1 MITPTAIAAGL
12 LLSLSSAYL
21 IPYLP
26 AEDTGTLTIAWYLIN
41 SLWMLAIWRQQ
52 VGKQVGTQNRKQ
64 IGTQNNLTQ
73 TETQKNQLSTQT
85 ETHEQTRTQNNQL
98 SANLI
103 LGIGVVARLLLLGV
117 PGFASNDTERYLWDG
132 AVLLNG
138 FDPYQLHPDH
148 PALASLRAIWPTPE
162 EHAAYPTLYPP
173 LALGIFSLCAIA
185 GADSGIWAWKLV
197 TTCASIACLFVVYG
211 VLKKLG
217 QQRHLAL
224 FSVSPLVLLE
234 TGVNAHVDSLSM
246 LAISLM
252 LWFSV
257 HKQWLWAGVAIGL
270 GASIKLLPLLALGPL
285 LFANPQKNWP
295 RILFG
300 VGAALAVCY
309 GVATF
314 LHLVPVGSLAT
325 FFLKWRFGSPVYSLI
340 EWLHSLGA
348 PNLFAAINLQT
359 ILILLAV
366 IAGAIALWLSRR
378 DLHRGLTLMLSIPLI
393 LSPVVFPWYLV
404 VLVPLATIRPNILLQ
419 VWLITAPFSYEVLN
433 DFASTNTWEPATW
446 PLWVIAAGWVVGF
459 CVSTSRTKSNSP

>member
-1 MITPTAIAAGL
+1 MITPTVIATSL

-21 IPYLP
+21 IPHLP
-26 AEDTGTLTIAWYLIN
+26 AEDTGTLTIAWYLVN
-41 SLWMLAIWRQQ
+41 SLWMLAIWRDQTGTQ
-52 VGKQVGTQNRKQ
+52 NGQIGTQTDLTPRQVGTQK
-64 IGTQNNLTQ
+64 
-73 TETQKNQLSTQT
+73 SY
-85 ETHEQTRTQNNQL
+85 L
-98 SANLI
+98 SANQI
-103 LGIGVVARLLLLGV
+103 LAIGVIARLLLLGV

-148 PALASLRAIWPTPE
+148 PSLASLRAVWPTPE

-185 GADSGIWAWKLV
+185 GPEAGLWAWKLI
-197 TTCASIACLFVVYG
+197 TTSASIASLFVVYG
-211 VLKKLG
+211 VLKKIG

-224 FSVSPLVLLE
+224 ISLSPLVLLE
-234 TGVNAHVDSLSM
+234 TGVSAHVDSLSM

-285 LFANPQKNWP
+285 LFANPPKNWP

-300 VGAALAVCY
+300 VGAALAICY
-309 GVATF
+309 GVATL

-325 FFLKWRFGSPVYSLI
+325 FFSKWRFGSPMYSLI

-404 VLVPLATIRPNILLQ
+404 VLVPLATIRPNILLL

-433 DFASTNTWEPATW
+433 DFVSTNTWQPATW
-446 PLWVIAAGWVVGF
+446 PLWVIAAGWFAGF
-459 CVSTSRTKSNSP
+459 CVSTSRTKSNSQ